1 MSSKKHFSN
10 QFFIKCF
17 PVYSIYVH
25 LTFLYIF
32 GTKLSRENEK
42 SHIFDEQMSK
52 SRPSRLE
59 NMWGLHLVLE
69 GGPVIL
75 SPNLILCSP
84 TKCDKVPISYYAH
97 LPNMFKSRSHTLLNL
112 QN

>member
-1 MSSKKHFSN
+1 MSSKKHSSN

-32 GTKLSRENEK
+32 GIKLSRENEK
-42 SHIFDEQMSK
+42 SHIFEEQMSK
-52 SRPSRLE
+52 SRLSRLE

-69 GGPVIL
+69 GGPVL
-75 SPNLILCSP
+75 RP
-84 TKCDKVPISYYAH
+84 TYKTD
-97 LPNMFKSRSHTLLNL
+97 
-112 QN
+112 